1 MRYGLACILTLAVLA
16 ACTQPDTGNH
26 PPVASF
32 NDLQASGA
40 GSSQVDGYYRENGS
54 NQSRPKYDRVGG
66 GWDLYYLTATD
77 APYIGMSFWSIQNA
91 VDTTM
96 TDAYYYNGDLVAVT
110 APEGTWSLVLG
121 LDPAPSVQRFA
132 ITGTL
137 GVGDVLT
144 GQYNYS
150 DPDGDAESGTTFQWY
165 NFTSATATSGGTA
178 CTGTGANTLTY
189 TVAAGDSTKF
199 LRLQVTP
206 VDNLGLAGTPAL
218 SGAVKIP

>member
-40 GSSQVDGYYRENGS
+40 GTTVVNGYYRENGS
-54 NQSRPKYDRVGG
+54 NQNRPKYDKVGG
-66 GWDLYYLTATD
+66 GYFLYYLLASDSGST
-77 APYIGMSFWSIQNA
+77 PYWSIQTA
-91 VDTTM
+91 VDTTIL
-96 TDAYYYNGDLVAVT
+96 DALYYNGDAVAAT
-110 APEGTWSLVLG
+110 APEGAWSLGTG
-121 LDPAPSVQRFA
+121 LDSAPTVQRFA
-132 ITGTL
+132 ITGIL
-137 GVGDVLT
+137 GVGQNLT

-150 DPDGDAESGTTFQWY
+150 DPDGDLEGATTFQWY

-206 VDNLGLAGTPAL
+206 VDAPGLAGTPAL